1 MPGLVTNGNV
11 VLILERIEEMLKLSV
26 ATGTKHTALC
36 CLCYILKSGLTEVA
50 YLMQTWI
57 GAGVRA
63 VEEKAV
69 ISDVYHNLF
78 LKQVHIYILLSSA
91 LHKQTL
97 SEATTSLL
105 QRAVSVL
112 RLARPLGG
120 LRSRLEEE
128 E

>member
-11 VLILERIEEMLKLSV
+11 VLVLERIEEMLKLSV

-36 CLCYILKSGLTEVA
+36 CLCYILKSGLIEVT

-78 LKQVHIYILLSSA
+78 LKQVHIYYFRVHCTSKPSQKQQLLFY
-91 LHKQTL
+91 K
-97 SEATTSLL
+97 
-105 QRAVSVL
+105 
-112 RLARPLGG
+112 G
-120 LRSRLEEE
+120 LFLC
-128 E
+128 

>member
-1 MPGLVTNGNV
+1 MDARARDQWECCVG
-11 VLILERIEEMLKLSV
+11 
-26 ATGTKHTALC
+26 TGEDRRDAQIKR

-78 LKQVHIYILLSSA
+78 LKQVHIYYFRVHCTSKPSQKQQLLFY
-91 LHKQTL
+91 K
-97 SEATTSLL
+97 
-105 QRAVSVL
+105 
-112 RLARPLGG
+112 G
-120 LRSRLEEE
+120 LFLC
-128 E
+128 